1 VEDTVLQNKGLI
13 MGITALFLLTLFSPL
28 SVGWN
33 ITLDDESLDDSDFID
48 DNINFLTWHPPNLN
62 RIRDTFFNMD
72 SLDSADYKTFTL
84 TPLNKSNMQVAPWPM
99 HCHDRNHTGLSP
111 YPTADNPGVEKW
123 RLKTQGSS
131 VWTGIAI
138 DTNGILYFGDFS
150 GYLYAVY
157 PNGTIKWQ
165 YKMGLITTSTPYVAD
180 DGVIYIGGFD
190 DKLHAV
196 YPNGTRKWAVNIG
209 GDISSSPAVG
219 DDGTI
224 YIGTMTPDN
233 SMVAVNHNG
242 TIKWKLQTGFFVTS
256 DPTVTADGTIIFGSA
271 DKHVYAL
278 YPNGTVRWQ
287 FRACGWVK
295 GSASIDSNGII
306 YIGAWESAGGNG
318 GYVYALYPNGTV
330 KWNASIGGGTE
341 SNPSFGPD
349 GTIYVSNSRL
359 WALDPV
365 DGSVKWTF
373 QYLTDNEVA
382 TLSNP
387 AVSSDGIIYI
397 GTEIDEVKGGQ
408 IYAINP
414 DGSIRWRKMIANE
427 NIVSSPSIDRDG
439 SIYIGSQSHSL
450 TYPFGCIH
458 AFNEITSNQPP
469 YPPEFVGNLIKW
481 AVGENIYKFR
491 GYDPDNNPLQ
501 FFIDWGNGRTTGWTH
516 ECAPGEI
523 LEIPFIY
530 ITPGRHYIKF
540 KTRDVLGEESEWTHV
555 TVRLPYTYNGPMQWL
570 DERFPL
576 MAWFLNLFKN

>member
-1 VEDTVLQNKGLI
+1 MRKSI
-13 MGITALFLLTLFSPL
+13 MTIGCIFLLVLIILLP
-28 SVGWN
+28 V
-33 ITLDDESLDDSDFID
+33 ITGTEVISKNDFTVD
-48 DNINFLTWHPPNLN
+48 NLN
-62 RIRDTFFNMD
+62 FVSLHPSIFNKITDHSINIDNM
-72 SLDSADYKTFTL
+72 DSADYKTSTL
-84 TPLNKSNMQVAPWPM
+84 TPIEKSNMQVAPWPM

-111 YPTADNPGVEKW
+111 YPTASNPGIEKW
-123 RLKTQGSS
+123 RLKTQGR
-131 VWTGIAI
+131 VETGIAI
-138 DTNGILYFGDFS
+138 DSNDILYFGDFY

-165 YKMGLITTSTPYVAD
+165 YKMGLITTSTPYVTD

-209 GDISSSPAVG
+209 GDVSSSPAIG

-233 SMVAVNHNG
+233 SMVAVNPNG
-242 TIKWKLQTGFFVTS
+242 AIKWKFQTGFFVTS

-278 YPNGTVRWQ
+278 YPNGTVKWQ
-287 FRACGWVK
+287 FQACGWVK

-306 YIGAWESAGGNG
+306 YIGAWESAGGDG
-318 GYVYALYPNGTV
+318 GYMYALYPNGTE

-373 QYLTDNEVA
+373 QYLADDEVA

-387 AVSSDGIIYI
+387 AVSADGIIYI
-397 GTEIDEVKGGQ
+397 GTEIDEVYAGQ

-414 DGSIRWRKMIANE
+414 DGSLRWLKRIANA
-427 NIVSSPSIDRDG
+427 NVASSPSITEDG
-439 SIYIGSQSHSL
+439 TIYIGSWWS
-450 TYPFGCIH
+450 TEYDGPYGCIS
-458 AFNEITSNQPP
+458 AINEFTGTNH
-469 YPPEFVGNLIKW
+469 PPETPTISGRSKIEPGDVYQLDM
-481 AVGENIYKFR
+481 VTT
-491 GYDPDNNPLQ
+491 DPDLHPSKYY
-501 FFIDWGNGRTTGWTH
+501 IDWGNGQH
-516 ECAPGEI
+516 EETIEFASGAGQRLYKKYFLKGTYTI
-523 LEIPFIY
+523 QVKAID
-530 ITPGRHYIKF
+530 T
-540 KTRDVLGEESEWTHV
+540 LGAESDWATIELRVPQAYHPSIW
-555 TVRLPYTYNGPMQWL
+555 QWL
-570 DERFPL
+570 QQYFPL
-576 MAWFLNLFKN
+576 LARLIDSLIQFD